1 MMETPNRN
9 KKIAIIGAGNAG
21 CMTAICAYLK
31 YKDCINEISI
41 YYDPKTPIEKVGQG
55 STVSVAWLINSF
67 FKLDF
72 FESNFIKSTR
82 KDGIMYENWGKKTEK
97 IFHPFTQH
105 TNGIHYVPSLLAQ
118 KVLNSG
124 VFNVVE
130 ANIKDAEKEIDA
142 DFIIDCRGKN
152 NRDENLYDKLINPL
166 NSVLI
171 AHKEVQKD
179 LFYTRTV
186 ATPDGWTFVIPNVDS
201 TSYGYLYNDKITSI
215 IDATNN
221 FSKLFDI
228 EMPFNAFSFENY
240 IAKNCFQGERTAFN
254 GNKLCFL
261 EPLEATSTG
270 FYLNVA
276 DAIFD
281 HIFWGEDK
289 ETCNQKI
296 RNQIKRLQDFILWHY
311 QFGSK
316 YDTPFWD
323 YAKSLPFNPD
333 KEFSEMIDF
342 INKNN
347 SYDELVRIMSTTN
360 QSSKIYGH
368 WGSVSFKIWAE
379 GVGDLKKD

>member
-21 CMTAICAYLK
+21 CVTAILAYLK

-55 STVSVAWLINSF
+55 SNEQVAWLINSF

-72 FESNFIKSTR
+72 FEYNSIKSTR
-82 KDGIMYENWGKKTEK
+82 KEGIMYENWGKKKEK

-105 TNGIHYVPSLLAQ
+105 RNAIHYVPSFLSQ
-118 KVLNSG
+118 QVLKSG

-130 ANIKDAEKEIDA
+130 TNVRDPEKEIDA
-142 DFIIDCRGKN
+142 DFIIDCRGRN
-152 NRDENLYDKLINPL
+152 NRDKNLYDELINPL
-166 NSVLI
+166 NSVLV

-201 TSYGYLYNDKITSI
+201 ISYGYLYNDKITSI

-254 GNKLCFL
+254 GNRLCFL

-270 FYLNVA
+270 FYFDVA

-281 HIFWGEDK
+281 HIFWGVDK

-360 QSSKIYGH
+360 QSSKFYAQ
-368 WGSVSFKIWAE
+368 WNLLSFKIWSD
-379 GVGDLKKD
+379 GVTL